1 MKHFIQTRSMQI
13 FFLLFYLE
21 NTETASMV
29 EVEGNRQC
37 QGRFPYRHRSTRTIC
52 YTRSEYANAGFGPCH
67 SWCTFI
73 EHEDDQCN
81 GCCGDVKLKLCDL
94 EGIFCIWYLSHSLN
108 LYT

>member
-1 MKHFIQTRSMQI
+1 MQI